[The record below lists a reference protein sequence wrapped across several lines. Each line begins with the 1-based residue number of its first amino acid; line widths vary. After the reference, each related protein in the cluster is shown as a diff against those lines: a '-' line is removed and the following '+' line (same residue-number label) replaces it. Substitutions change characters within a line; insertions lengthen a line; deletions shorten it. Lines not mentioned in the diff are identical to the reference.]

1 MSIGHIGLILATTL
15 AASWSTAAG
24 VGAPDYPD
32 GLLGIPLN
40 ISGGGGVDQWD
51 GRDYEARDNGA
62 TDVGTTT
69 LDFDTYYV
77 RAAVYVGDLP
87 LIGGVEVYGKF
98 GAAEA
103 DITVDSASLGG
114 EAAEFE
120 LETRME
126 DFYAYGA
133 RWQKTFESN
142 WGIGVA
148 AERMDFDAD
157 VDSMSYRNAA
167 GTTVPHNIEGS
178 VDINETQYA
187 AYVSYTIL
195 EMVKPYIGVRYSE
208 SDYLADDVRGTV
220 GSAQVTMPDVKGD
233 AEDNL
238 GAFAGVD
245 VALLGDHIA
254 VNAEIA
260 GGDFTEL
267 SGNVRIAF

>member
-32 GLLGIPLN
+32 GILGIPLN
-40 ISGGGGVDQWD
+40 ISAGGGVDQWNN
-51 GRDYEARDNGA
+51 RDYEARDNG
-62 TDVGTTT
+62 TTEVGTTT
-69 LDFDTYYV
+69 LDFDTYYARV
-77 RAAVYVGDLP
+77 AVYVGDIP

-103 DITVDSASLGG
+103 DITVDSGYVGSTPAN
-114 EAAEFE
+114 FD

-142 WGIGVA
+142 WGVGVA
-148 AERMDFDAD
+148 AEWMDFDAD
-157 VDSMSYRNAA
+157 VDSMSYRTDT
-167 GTTVPHNIEGS
+167 GTPVPHNIEGS

-195 EMVKPYIGVRYSE
+195 EIVKPYVGVRYSE
-208 SDYLADDVRGTV
+208 SDYLTDDVRGTV
-220 GSAQVTMPDVKGD
+220 GSGQEAMPDVTGE
-233 AEDNL
+233 AEDNF
-238 GAFAGVD
+238 GGFAGVD
-245 VALLGDHIA
+245 VALLGDHIGA
-254 VNAEIA
+254 NLEIA
-260 GGDFTEL
+260 GGDYTEL
-267 SGNVRIAF
+267 SGNVRLSF